1 MNPSRNASPDR
12 DEELEALVCD
22 CLDLLLPILPSG
34 QKDVVYAI
42 DVEGKAPQ
50 TVADE
55 LEMSLDEVSTLLA
68 IGRQG
73 VKEQL
78 NMMVVA
84 VDRQRPQTKTPF
96 QALKL
101 RRLQRIKGQRL

>member
-1 MNPSRNASPDR
+1 MSVPRKNCANQSYILESYAMNPSRNASPDR

-42 DVEGKAPQ
+42 DVE
-50 TVADE
+50 
-55 LEMSLDEVSTLLA
+55 VSTLLA

-78 NMMVVA
+78 NMMQNICPKHGLA
-84 VDRQRPQTKTPF
+84 DCDCD
-96 QALKL
+96 QAAHPET
-101 RRLQRIKGQRL
+101 

>member
-78 NMMVVA
+78 NMMQNIFPKHGLA
-84 VDRQRPQTKTPF
+84 DCDCD
-96 QALKL
+96 QAAHPET
-101 RRLQRIKGQRL
+101 